1 MSGKANS
8 LLNKI
13 SIQRKQKYIF
23 EDSFFSKYNKQEP
36 LIFQGDQGI
45 LILLDQYLNSDI

>member
-23 EDSFFSKYNKQEP
+23 EDSFFSKYNENLESTKSNNT
-36 LIFQGDQGI
+36 
-45 LILLDQYLNSDI
+45 LILAN